1 MQPARS
7 KRWLRS
13 ADRPSR
19 STDRSLRMDPA
30 EALVGRLLC
39 GKWRVDGLLSSGGT
53 SRVYSGTHRNGR
65 RVAIK
70 VLRPELGVDARTKR
84 RFLREGYLANRV
96 GHPGAVCILDDDDDD
111 GIVFLVMEIL
121 EGTNLER
128 LSREGTREP
137 GEVAFI
143 VDGLLDILVAAHD
156 RGIVHRDIK
165 PSNVFLTTKGEIK
178 LIDFGIARLREPS
191 SAFGHTCNGAVLG
204 TPGFMAPEQARARWG
219 AVDART
225 DIWAVGATMFRL
237 LTGRPVHEGV
247 SGQEAV
253 IAAATLPVPPLA
265 TVRADVPCPLAE
277 LVDRAL
283 RFEAGARWQS
293 ALEMRLALRAIRSE
307 LPPYECD
314 GARLT
319 GGTSGERTFDPAHD
333 TPTTSFVEESR
344 PAPPRSGARR
354 RPASRWILPV
364 VVAAAAGAPLVA
376 VLRVPTDAAMRQTAA
391 DLRPTSAAPGD
402 AVASAKEVDR
412 EATSSGPTEARAI
425 AEPPPSATSTA
436 VVKTRSADPPGP
448 APPRSTAH
456 PRARGASPAPPPAA
470 TDPVRAT
477 APPALEEFLDERR

>member
-7 KRWLRS
+7 N
-13 ADRPSR
+13 SR
-19 STDRSLRMDPA
+19 STDRSPRVDPA

-96 GHPGAVCILDDDDDD
+96 GHPGAVCVLDDDDDD

-121 EGTNLER
+121 EGTNLEQ

-165 PSNVFLTTKGEIK
+165 PSNVLVTTNGEIK
-178 LIDFGIARLREPS
+178 LIDFGIAKLREPS
-191 SAFGHTCNGAVLG
+191 SALGHTRNGAVLG

-265 TVRADVPCPLAE
+265 TVRADVPGPLAQ

-283 RFEAGARWQS
+283 RFEADARWQS
-293 ALEMRLALRAIRSE
+293 ALEMRLALRAVRSE

-319 GGTSGERTFDPAHD
+319 GGASGERTFDPAHD
-333 TPTTSFVEESR
+333 TPTTSFFEKSR
-344 PAPPRSGARR
+344 PPPLRSGARR
-354 RPASRWILPV
+354 LPAWRWILPV
-364 VVAAAAGAPLVA
+364 VFAAAAGAPLVA
-376 VLRVPTDAAMRQTAA
+376 VLRVPTDAAISQTAA
-391 DLRPTSAAPGD
+391 DLRPMSAAPRD
-402 AVASAKEVDR
+402 AVASAKEVHR
-412 EATSSGPTEARAI
+412 EATSNGPTEARAI
-425 AEPPPSATSTA
+425 AEPPPSATGA
-436 VVKTRSADPPGP
+436 VVKTRSAPPP
-448 APPRSTAH
+448 AAAAPRTGAH
-456 PRARGASPAPPPAA
+456 PTARGASPAPPPRA
-470 TDPVRAT
+470 TDPVQAT
-477 APPALEEFLDERR
+477 APHALEEFLDERR